1 MRSIEVGASW
11 EDVQLTGVQHAH
23 KLSPGQTLRVELSA
37 DGRVDGSHKLS
48 VRLLDPTGA
57 VKAQSDERLGRHMR
71 LDLELAADARPGIYQ
86 LAVVL
91 YDPETQAPF
100 PDATGT
106 FSTVISEIEVPGDAV
121 R

>member
-1 MRSIEVGASW
+1 M
-11 EDVQLTGVQHAH
+11 
-23 KLSPGQTLRVELSA
+23 
-37 DGRVDGSHKLS
+37 DGSHKLS

-57 VKAQSDERLGRHMR
+57 VKAQSDERLGPHMR
-71 LDLELAADARPGIYQ
+71 LDLELAGDAKPGIYQ

-100 PDATGT
+100 PDAAGN
-106 FSTVISEIEVPGDAV
+106 FSTVVSEIEVLSEAV